1 MTSTFTDTSI
11 GLINTVDK
19 DTKDDCITIS
29 GTNTGSRFIIHRE
42 RSMNNVNHCC
52 ANDCDVNI
60 DVIIDRSPNTSS
72 NSFTRTNLNSI
83 SDSSPN
89 ITSNEPIINVSRRM
103 SNEILEDM
111 FIGAKPQAMSSS
123 ISLTQLPRQ
132 ATYYDTNTTTYYYK
146 LLNDVVNEL
155 LNDDN
160 VDVSYHNDVLS
171 MTVHSEAIFRTRYL
185 ERLNILHNDEHKFIM
200 KNLNISPTLMA
211 VAAMVETVHQ
221 IQPNKWFVS
230 LIHKH
235 FVSKLHFTINIDVYV
250 CSHVLCLLENR
261 LSDLLLL
268 EPDECL
274 SVSETELL
282 TQLGNVVF

>member
-1 MTSTFTDTSI
+1 MTSTFTDI
-11 GLINTVDK
+11 GVGLINTLDK

-60 DVIIDRSPNTSS
+60 DVIIDRSPNANS
-72 NSFTRTNLNSI
+72 NSFTRTNLNDI
-83 SDSSPN
+83 SNSSPN
-89 ITSNEPIINVSRRM
+89 ISNEPIINVSRRM

-111 FIGAKPQAMSSS
+111 FIGAKPQAISSS
-123 ISLTQLPRQ
+123 TSLTQHPKQ
-132 ATYYDTNTTTYYYK
+132 ATYYDTNTTTYYYR

-171 MTVHSEAIFRTRYL
+171 MSVRTEALFRTRYI
-185 ERLNILHNDEHKFIM
+185 ERLNILHSDEHKFIM
-200 KNLNISPTLMA
+200 KNLSISPTLMT
-211 VAAMVETVHQ
+211 VAAMVETVHRV
-221 IQPNKWFVS
+221 QPNKWFVG

-235 FVSKLHFTINIDVYV
+235 FISKLHFTINIDVHV

-274 SVSETELL
+274 SVSEVELL
-282 TQLGNVVF
+282 TQLGNVVL